1 MKIRN
6 VIQQKE
12 FKNGFS
18 FRKRKSVKIVEEEI
32 DGKVYVY
39 EGEKVFV
46 QLISVYSL
54 STPHNNPPPQFKPPL
69 TIVTNIGEKPLS
81 TFPKFTE
88 YFCQSIVSNVA
99 YK

>member
-12 FKNGFS
+12 FKNGLS

-39 EGEKVFV
+39 EEEK
-46 QLISVYSL
+46 
-54 STPHNNPPPQFKPPL
+54 
-69 TIVTNIGEKPLS
+69 IVNT
-81 TFPKFTE
+81 
-88 YFCQSIVSNVA
+88 
-99 YK
+99 